1 VGRQPRWPVD
11 RSVAGAPSER
21 DRRVRVRAEGLVPT
35 FASAAKEDHI
45 PCVPGV
51 DCARLTVPVCVRP
64 VMPRFTFRPIAV
76 TDRLGW

>member
-1 VGRQPRWPVD
+1 M
-11 RSVAGAPSER
+11 
-21 DRRVRVRAEGLVPT
+21 PT